1 MTAKRRNKTDQRKIK
16 AEIRARLA
24 NGLTDEEIVE
34 EVGLSPNIYV
44 GYKRQVLHDELNEA
58 VSDSAGE
65 TWARYSLLMSGC
77 LRDLN
82 TVIRQGHSVFEERG
96 DTRSMNA
103 VVGAIKA
110 KAQKAKK
117 RWTYRVV
124 SRAKGG
130 LAPGVS
136 QEFVIRVKK
145 R

>member
-1 MTAKRRNKTDQRKIK
+1 MCSSDLGAV
-16 AEIRARLA
+16 AF
-24 NGLTDEEIVE
+24 
-34 EVGLSPNIYV
+34 
-44 GYKRQVLHDELNEA
+44 QVLLPFSGRVRLTVPET
-58 VSDSAGE
+58 AGIAASQSPAAE
-65 TWARYSLLMSGC
+65 VA
-77 LRDLN
+77 
-82 TVIRQGHSVFEERG
+82 
-96 DTRSMNA
+96 
-103 VVGAIKA
+103 VGATVSAKAKTKKVSSGAPIRVRVIVRPAQAKQKVILQVLKKGTWRKVKGARTNAKGRVTIKA